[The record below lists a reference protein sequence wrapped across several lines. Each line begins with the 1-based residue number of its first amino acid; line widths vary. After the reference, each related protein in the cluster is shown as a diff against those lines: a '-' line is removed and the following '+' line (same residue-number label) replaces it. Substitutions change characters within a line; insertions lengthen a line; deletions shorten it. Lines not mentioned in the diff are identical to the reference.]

1 MSRARY
7 TGAAPALA
15 SGRHVPGALEKS
27 VSAGATYDRHARW
40 TAGLRLRY
48 FGPRALVED
57 NSVRSKASTLV
68 NARLGYRVGPGSS
81 LSVEVLNLFDR
92 RVSDIDYYYAS
103 QLRGEAQP
111 AEGLHTHP
119 AEPRSLR
126 VSLRVRY

>member
-1 MSRARY
+1 
-7 TGAAPALA
+7 
-15 SGRHVPGALEKS
+15 
-27 VSAGATYDRHARW
+27 
-40 TAGLRLRY
+40 
-48 FGPRALVED
+48 
-57 NSVRSKASTLV
+57 
-68 NARLGYRVGPGSS
+68 
-81 LSVEVLNLFDR
+81 VLNLFDR